1 MPNNM
6 LQPTTGI
13 APKTTMG
20 LAAPAQASMPQQ
32 PAQAP
37 TQQQQAAAS
46 QQMPSQISNPQ
57 QLAVPPAT
65 PGMPGSR
72 PPQMDP
78 MLLQQILST
87 MLLQPQGGIG
97 ALMQPQNGPASAPAS
112 GPIPGIPQLGGV

>member
-1 MPNNM
+1 M